1 MGLLDGL
8 LENVLGIGA
17 QQSQGS
23 MLQVALQVLEQNGGL
38 PGIISKFEHGGM
50 ADHVGSWVGTGANM
64 PISGAQLQEILGS
77 GSIGEIAQ
85 RLGLVARRRELG
97 TGAGV
102 AAGRRQ
108 ADARGPGAAGSWR
121 YRCAGAR
128 VAGANARK
136 LRHLSGGTPSGG
148 TICGR
153 AAFKSPGLFCDA

>member
-1 MGLLDGL
+1 MPVEGCMGMLDGL

-85 RLGLVARRRELG
+85 RLGLSHGDASSGLAQVLPQVIDKMTPGGQVPAGHAALVAPARALLEKMN
-97 TGAGV
+97 AG
-102 AAGRRQ
+102 
-108 ADARGPGAAGSWR
+108 
-121 YRCAGAR
+121 
-128 VAGANARK
+128 
-136 LRHLSGGTPSGG
+136 
-148 TICGR
+148 
-153 AAFKSPGLFCDA
+153 